1 MSWIDVMD
9 ERDLWIGD
17 MIEVETEFGPLL
29 LINIDGEVCAYEN
42 RCPHAGARLGD
53 GEFANGIIVCRNHRW
68 EFCARSGRGVNPTGA
83 QLNRHAVQI
92 VDGRIQVA
100 PQ

>member
-1 MSWIDVMD
+1 MTWIDVMD

-17 MIEVETEFGPLL
+17 MIEVETEAGPLL
-29 LINIDGEVCAYEN
+29 LVNFDGMVCAYEN
-42 RCPHAGARLGD
+42 RCPHKGARLGD
-53 GEFANGIIVCRNHRW
+53 GEFVKGVIVCRNHRW
-68 EFCARSGRGVNPTGA
+68 EFCARNGSGINPTGT